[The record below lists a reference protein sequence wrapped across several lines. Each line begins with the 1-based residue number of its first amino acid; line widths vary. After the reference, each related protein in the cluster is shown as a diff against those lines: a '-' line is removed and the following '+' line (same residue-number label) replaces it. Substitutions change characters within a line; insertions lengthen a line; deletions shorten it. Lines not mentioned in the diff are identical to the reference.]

1 MVNRNFEDF
10 QERTFNFAVKVVKLV
25 LKLPNNSATWIL
37 GKQLIA
43 SATSIDSN
51 VDQAKSG
58 VSRPDFINHMKI
70 ARKEAKE
77 TLRWIKM
84 LIALNL
90 FKAEDLVEVINE
102 NEEIIK
108 ILISSIKTAEK
119 NK

>member
-25 LKLPNNSATWIL
+25 LKLPHNSATWIL
-37 GKQLIA
+37 GKQLIN
-43 SATSIDSN
+43 SVTSIDSN

-84 LIALNL
+84 LVSLDL
-90 FKAEDLVEVINE
+90 FSLKDLPEIINE
-102 NEEIIK
+102 NEEIIR
-108 ILISSIKTAEK
+108 ILLSSIKTAEK